1 MPKITLDDMTP
12 EQIVVVTAFI
22 NEGKLQAY
30 EELVEYLEREH
41 FSASV
46 EDPYYAYYV
55 KHVIEIVQSKYDDLS
70 KETK

>member
-12 EQIVVVTAFI
+12 EQMLVVTAFI
-22 NEGKLQAY
+22 NEGKMQAY

-41 FSASV
+41 FSASA

-55 KHVIEIVQSKYDDLS
+55 KHVIEIVQSKYDSLN